1 MGWGGVGVGGWHVKA
16 MGKFLKRVPLYKK
29 LTTLYSALLI
39 CGATVLVALAGQVA
53 KITSQ
58 AKEIGVHLKAVF
70 PPLNLGLIRIS
81 RSRFKQSKNSLL
93 ISQIYVL
100 R

>member
-39 CGATVLVALAGQVA
+39 CGATVLLALAGQVA
-53 KITSQ
+53 KIT
-58 AKEIGVHLKAVF
+58 KEIAGVHLKAVF

-93 ISQIYVL
+93 TSQIYVL